1 MLFNDLLNEYNKIF
15 AINFN
20 ELKLS
25 TSSINIRELNVE
37 IYAKIIFACYIIEYL
52 GYDIDVFEK
61 QKMFTECGY
70 SDFKINEEMLNNF
83 INLTQSYKNNFEF
96 KSKLNYLYQKI
107 NNSDIEYY
115 AFWNTMY
122 WKILLF
128 FKKMDNNIPNLK
140 KYINLKQMNILE
152 NPFNNIFQNYEH
164 VAFDVKNNEDLKLYF
179 DIYSKNN
186 KIFIYDDNRTRR
198 QCLYNG
204 NILENIV
211 QRNIL
216 KNKNIYTILNLQP
229 DSYCNYGFEIDYSGD
244 LMRKSSNYIIL
255 LSNIFTIKNGQ
266 CILSSDNYGLYKFKY
281 NELPVLE
288 NKSLFENKKVN
299 NEKIINDNDI
309 IVNINL
315 NYNKL
320 DSSNFKSILPITKK
334 YIPLYLLNDKLN
346 CRIDNSYIKGS
357 YREKEKYIRK
367 DNNIFIRKNI
377 VHPRINYLNKSG
389 EGFF

>member
-20 ELKLS
+20 ELKLG

-37 IYAKIIFACYIIEYL
+37 IYAKIIFACYIVEYL
-52 GYDIDVFEK
+52 GYDIDIFKK

-70 SDFKINEEMLNNF
+70 SDSKINKEMLNNF
-83 INLTQSYKNNFEF
+83 INLTQFYKNNFEF

-115 AFWNTMY
+115 AFWNTIY

-128 FKKMDNNIPNLK
+128 FKKMDSNIPNLK
-140 KYINLKQMNILE
+140 KYINLKQMDILE
-152 NPFNNIFQNYEH
+152 NPFNNIFQNYAH
-164 VAFDVKNNEDLKLYF
+164 VAFDIENNEDLKLYYN
-179 DIYSKNN
+179 IYLKNN
-186 KIFIYDDNRTRR
+186 EIFIYDDDRTRR
-198 QCLYNG
+198 QYLYNG
-204 NILENIV
+204 NILENVV
-211 QRNIL
+211 QRTCF
-216 KNKNIYTILNLQP
+216 KNKNIYTVLNLQP
-229 DSYCNYGFEIDYSGD
+229 SNYCNYKFELIYSSD
-244 LMRKSSNYIIL
+244 LLKKSSNYIIL

-334 YIPLYLLNDKLN
+334 YIPLYLLNDKFN

-377 VHPRINYLNKSG
+377 VHPKINYLNKSG